1 MCDKKEKDL
10 TKNEVDLTKN
20 GWISEMVTGKQ
31 VDYQNWHPQRD
42 SR

>member
-1 MCDKKEKDL
+1 MCDKKEDDL
-10 TKNEVDLTKN
+10 TQNEVDLTKN
-20 GWISEMVTGKQ
+20 KVSEMVTGKY